1 MRADQYLVQNGF
13 YDSRARAQAAIK
25 AGLVRIDGV
34 MLAKASAK
42 ILDDATVVAEQPHPY
57 VSRGGL
63 KLKQALD
70 VFGIKAKGRVCLDIG
85 SSTGGFT
92 DVLIKAGAKRVYAVD
107 VGRDQLHPNLRDHPA
122 VVSMEST
129 DARDLRADQF
139 DPMPDLMVCDASFV
153 SVMKIL
159 EVPLSLT
166 REAVILVKPQF
177 EVGRDNIGKGGLVRA
192 GGEEALIRVSDW
204 VRRQGW
210 RIIGTSDSPIKGGS
224 GNHEYLLH
232 ASRREHLNP

>member
-192 GGEEALIRVSDW
+192 GAEEALIRVSDW

-232 ASRREHLNP
+232 ASTREHRNP